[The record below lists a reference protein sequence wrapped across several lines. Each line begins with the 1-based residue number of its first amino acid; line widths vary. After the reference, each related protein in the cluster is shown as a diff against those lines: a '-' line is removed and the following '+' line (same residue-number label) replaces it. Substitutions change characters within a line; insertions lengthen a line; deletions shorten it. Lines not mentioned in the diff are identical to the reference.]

1 MRPFPLHGACEMK
14 RLYVRPTFRGAEV
27 SKVLLQRALQQ
38 ARILGYS
45 RLRLDTHPPTMAA
58 AVAMY
63 RKLGFQEVMAEPKDR
78 VEGLLYMELLLT
90 PEETVAPISSRGSA
104 GSSLRLAP

>member
-1 MRPFPLHGACEMK
+1 
-14 RLYVRPTFRGAEV
+14 
-27 SKVLLQRALQQ
+27 
-38 ARILGYS
+38 
-45 RLRLDTHPPTMAA
+45 MAA